1 MNLNIKENVKN
12 VIFPNGYDETSSF
25 QSYAELN
32 VIGKKIINSLL
43 KKRKKN
49 KNISEDLLLFYT
61 DAKNQNTG
69 FLSAVYG
76 CTGLLS
82 LMNRYRVELN
92 KQQKDFLKSSIAYL
106 LDYVEEN
113 KYTLD
118 PYINDSLNEE
128 VFVKTR
134 DYIGAMTWMLSLLT
148 SVRAA
153 INNDVLVFENSEDIN
168 EKIKRQIK
176 YIIKNF
182 ARNVSGQN
190 SDDPKGWGFTQ
201 GAEPSLFF
209 TYSVLEAYS
218 DFEDNIC
225 PPCPVGKDEVEWRKK
240 EWDNELLKY
249 LDYYG
254 DEEDSN
260 SDFADW
266 KKKCENVAMKVWETY
281 KNVLKTDFVSD
292 AFWDINTVISKSD
305 ILKANSSNALF
316 NNIYLVFILI
326 FGYVNKRVETE
337 SEKEDVIMTMNAA
350 LQNVQRTYEQ
360 LKKEG
365 YSYIVDNYIIQF
377 GQCKGI
383 PSEAIGRLNYEMIID
398 AKITPT
404 LVKANNMI
412 AFYITQY
419 PVKEM
424 GTLFEELF
432 ANIDSNEWVWDSNTY
447 DVKNT
452 ERYIEAIA
460 DFYLYYDEYERRY
473 VRRIIE
479 DKEYENALADRMRD
493 DIRDDVEREIRLKL
507 ETVHQEEIKAVKDS
521 FAIENT
527 IVSKMESILVE
538 TLGKIAESKNDS
550 TVNLNE
556 FEKNIAIS
564 LERIC
569 RNINESINDIKY

>member
-1 MNLNIKENVKN
+1 MNLNIKNNVKT
-12 VIFPNGYDETSSF
+12 VIFPNGYDENSSF

-32 VIGKKIINSLL
+32 VIGNKIINSLL

-49 KNISEDLLLFYT
+49 KQLIEDQLVFYT
-61 DAKNQNTG
+61 DAKNQKTG
-69 FLSAVYG
+69 FLSTVYG

-82 LMNRYRVELN
+82 LMNRYKVELN
-92 KQQKDFLKSSIAYL
+92 QDHKNFLKSSIVYL
-106 LDYVEEN
+106 LDYVQEN

-118 PYINDSLNEE
+118 PYISDSLNEE
-128 VFVKTR
+128 IFVNSR

-153 INNDVLVFENSEDIN
+153 INNDVLVFENNDDIN
-168 EKIKRQIK
+168 EKLCREIR

-182 ARNVSGQN
+182 ARNVSGPN

-225 PPCPVGKDEVEWRKK
+225 PPCPVGKDESEWREK
-240 EWDNELLKY
+240 EWDNELLNY

-254 DEEDSN
+254 DDEDSN
-260 SDFADW
+260 SDFVDW
-266 KKKCENVAMKVWETY
+266 KKKCENVAMKVWKKY

-292 AFWDINTVISKSD
+292 TFWDANTVITKSD
-305 ILKANSSNALF
+305 ILKSNSSNALF

-337 SEKEDVIMTMNAA
+337 SEQEDVIMTMNAA
-350 LQNVQRTYEQ
+350 LQNVQRIYEQ

-377 GQCKGI
+377 GKCKGI
-383 PSEAIGRLNYEMIID
+383 STDAIGRLNYEMIID

-432 ANIDSNEWVWDSNTY
+432 ANIDNNDWVWDRNAY
-447 DVKNT
+447 DVKTT

-460 DFYLYYDEYERRY
+460 DFYLYYDEYEKRY
-473 VRRIIE
+473 VRRIMQ
-479 DKEYENALADRMRD
+479 DKEYEKNLANKMRD
-493 DIRDDVEREIRLKL
+493 DIRADVEREIRLEL
-507 ETVHQEEIKAVKDS
+507 DTIHEEEIKSIKKS
-521 FAIENT
+521 FAIENA
-527 IVSKMESILVE
+527 IVNKIESILAD
-538 TLGKIAESKNDS
+538 TLERIVLSKNDE
-550 TVNLNE
+550 TVILNE
-556 FEKNIAIS
+556 FEEKISNSIKNIFRS
-564 LERIC
+564 E
-569 RNINESINDIKY
+569 NKSINN